1 MKVAVP
7 FAKNV
12 LAPLEMM
19 ALSSSIDAGIQM
31 KIRAS
36 GMTTLIITNKEVNDM
51 MKIIKAFDDSGVLLK
66 DVTKTIKN
74 KTKEQRGGLLEM
86 LLGSLGASLLGNIL
100 AGKGIV
106 IAGYGNKKLQKEQGI
121 VRASY
126 GSRMNI

>member
-19 ALSSSIDAGIQM
+19 ALASSIDAGIQM
-31 KIRAS
+31 KIRGS

-74 KTKEQRGGLLEM
+74 KTKKQRGGLLEI
-86 LLGSLGASLLGNIL
+86 LLGSLGASLLGNMP

-106 IAGYGNKKLQKEQGI
+106 IAGYGNKKLQNGQGI

-126 GSRMNI
+126 GSRMDF